1 MNLQEMA
8 AALPAKGL
16 RAKLLQQERQIK
28 QLQEENRWLREQL
41 AKATKEDK
49 KKRQHSPTHRSGF
62 DYTM

>member
-1 MNLQEMA
+1 MNLHEMA

-28 QLQEENRWLREQL
+28 QLTEENRWLREQL

-49 KKRQHSPTHRSGF
+49 KKR
-62 DYTM
+62 